1 MTTSIKDQ
9 ISRMK
14 QKLDM
19 FYDSDLAQLQHQWTK
34 IGFTDA
40 DKEQGLDQLNSQ
52 ICELISFYLSTEND
66 NCEAIENQVING
78 RQILQEKCK
87 ELSIKMPGNSE
98 DSIKEESKLSP
109 RYENEHL
116 LDATEVK
123 GLSENL
129 PSLENDNITILEKSR
144 ILDNLIEILNEMKK
158 QRIADNN
165 ECINQEKN
173 MISKL
178 RMNDRVEMHFT
189 GRNSDEAYKTI
200 IPSQHKIDNFRLHNN
215 SLAESIDL
223 RQQSIRRKQSNYVDI
238 ISKLNE
244 MPDENTDQFEH
255 NFIYSVEFDDFS
267 DEIMEKY
274 QLLDKNI
281 NKRLNDRINLISEL
295 NGKIISIIKKLG
307 LRYEG
312 QIDGVTFDEANNN
325 NNMTEEQEE
334 TAPEFEGIILPDT
347 SNLTIENLNEIKSQL
362 ERLEILKFQKLDEI
376 IEKTGQEI
384 NHLNNIGYI
393 SELEKCRFFQTLKNC
408 RSKEEKLERL
418 EERVATLNTHIQDNE
433 ELFNLANKWQTSFE
447 EFKTLEELQKDTTR
461 LFKNRGGSLLAETKK
476 RKKLESILRKT
487 EGKLIKLSED
497 LGENC
502 TRLRGLSVVD
512 FIEEET
518 SLYEQEKEM
527 EKQGRKLEK
536 KKAIFQESMF
546 GASVI
551 TSQVKRGRHQN
562 NAASTK
568 KSKPADISK
577 SCSISSKGSSVI
589 SGSSSTFRK
598 PLNNRTPQTAQRK
611 ANLKST
617 QNAPKSAQPLSGFK
631 KPT

>member
-1 MTTSIKDQ
+1 
-9 ISRMK
+9 
-14 QKLDM
+14 
-19 FYDSDLAQLQHQWTK
+19 
-34 IGFTDA
+34 
-40 DKEQGLDQLNSQ
+40 
-52 ICELISFYLSTEND
+52 
-66 NCEAIENQVING
+66 
-78 RQILQEKCK
+78 
-87 ELSIKMPGNSE
+87 
-98 DSIKEESKLSP
+98 
-109 RYENEHL
+109 
-116 LDATEVK
+116 
-123 GLSENL
+123 
-129 PSLENDNITILEKSR
+129 
-144 ILDNLIEILNEMKK
+144 
-158 QRIADNN
+158 
-165 ECINQEKN
+165 
-173 MISKL
+173 
-178 RMNDRVEMHFT
+178 
-189 GRNSDEAYKTI
+189 
-200 IPSQHKIDNFRLHNN
+200 
-215 SLAESIDL
+215 
-223 RQQSIRRKQSNYVDI
+223 
-238 ISKLNE
+238 

-281 NKRLNDRINLISEL
+281 NKRLNDRINLIAEL

-312 QIDGVTFDEANNN
+312 QIDGVTFDEANS

-611 ANLKST
+611 PNLKSNST
-617 QNAPKSAQPLSGFK
+617 QAPKSAQPLSGFK
-631 KPT
+631 KPTLGKENMQPPIERSGRTMAKNSTNSNRLIPQSPSYRVGPSKPSHVLEAEKIRRKIEKRRSRTPETLKKTKNTFTSRFRQLPSQSIKSGSGADSNSNLNRFGFRRRSKSQTNLNHVGMNFGLEKVAEENHDEDFMSESLVSQEKFNTELNNKSSNNNNFASVNFASSFIGGTP